1 MDEAKLKRK
10 LGAALRTRREALAF
24 SQDRFADLI
33 GMHRAQY
40 AAIDRGEVNA
50 TFLTLVRIA
59 DGLDLKLSELL
70 ADAGL

>member
-1 MDEAKLKRK
+1 MDDAKQKKR
-10 LGAALRTRREALAF
+10 LGAAIRARREALEL
-24 SQDRFADLI
+24 SQDRFADVI

-40 AAIDRGEVNA
+40 AAIDRGEVNV

-59 DGLDLKLSELL
+59 EGLGAKASSLL